1 MKKNVGTVDM
11 VIRLVLGVAIGIW
24 GIVAGSWLGLIGIV
38 PIATG
43 LMGFCPLFAIFG
55 ISTCK
60 IKA

>member
-60 IKA
+60 IKG